1 MRENTVFCFVVV
13 HHGGNDLLDV
23 RILQQFFACF
33 LRVMKQIIHRGFCEL
48 AYRVDGSVGV
58 MMTLEIAI
66 STPCIQE
73 LQSKIFVVPSYED
86 DFLSGHQI
94 EDKLL

>member
-33 LRVMKQIIHRGFCEL
+33 LRVMKQIIHRGFCEQT
-48 AYRVDGSVGV
+48 YCVDCSVGV
-58 MMTLEIAI
+58 MMLKIAASI
-66 STPCIQE
+66 SCMQE
-73 LQSKIFVVPSYED
+73 LQSKIFVVLSYED